1 MSKTNKELAVEAT
14 IEYTKSWNASDS
26 RKLYHTP
33 KQKATKRRNNMAK
46 DDYHVLCCAY
56 ES

>member
-26 RKLYHTP
+26 VVPMNPDEFVALLEKLYETI
-33 KQKATKRRNNMAK
+33 TSFDKR
-46 DDYHVLCCAY
+46 
-56 ES
+56 